1 MMLRTSIAAF
11 ALFAFASTAVYAQG
25 TIDRPANLSGEWV
38 GLPGTVYFNFVHRFT
53 ASDAPERKVTNS
65 PTFVIA
71 ARLSGDRGAATFGW

>member
-1 MMLRTSIAAF
+1 MRSIIGAI
-11 ALFAFASTAVYAQG
+11 ALLGVINGVAHAQG

-38 GLPGTVYFNFVHRFT
+38 GVPGTVYFNFVHRFT

-71 ARLSGDRGAATFGW
+71 VPVDKRAVVGVTYATN